1 MISPAHTIENGEAPQ
16 RDLDHR
22 LTARRLTSPSIHSRN
37 AWMEHVR
44 IQDAAQAR
52 ARARSGSISAAH
64 RPRAAAMDST
74 EPAARPV
81 DTLSGWEYR

>member
-1 MISPAHTIENGEAPQ
+1 
-16 RDLDHR
+16 
-22 LTARRLTSPSIHSRN
+22 
-37 AWMEHVR
+37 MEHVR